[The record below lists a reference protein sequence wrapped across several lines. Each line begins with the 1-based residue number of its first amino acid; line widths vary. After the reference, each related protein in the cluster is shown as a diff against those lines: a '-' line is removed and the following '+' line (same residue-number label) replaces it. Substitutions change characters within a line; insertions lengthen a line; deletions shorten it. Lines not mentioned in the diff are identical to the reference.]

1 MIEALSTG
9 RHSPPGTCMSP
20 YNHPSLHLLTPQ
32 DNISRPMPSEK
43 KLPWKSWTSYNDAF
57 IGYTRQRHTWFCQIS
72 TDLKKFRGR
81 FLGKFVVKRILQ
93 IPPHLAYVAALPSE
107 TLLSAKQA
115 INDKLQ
121 GSVATYLTCG
131 GVVNNQIQK
140 GLFLS

>member
-1 MIEALSTG
+1 M
-9 RHSPPGTCMSP
+9 
-20 YNHPSLHLLTPQ
+20 
-32 DNISRPMPSEK
+32 K
-43 KLPWKSWTSYNDAF
+43 KLTQLERRVHWLHASATYIILSNLNRFK
-57 IGYTRQRHTWFCQIS
+57 
-72 TDLKKFRGR
+72 KKFRGR

-121 GSVATYLTCG
+121 GSVAAYLTCG